1 MRWFIDLKR
10 EMREAWVAF
19 RRNGINSFGSII
31 ISMVALFSLAIILL
45 LSVYVQYGT
54 KSIGQRLNITAFFD
68 PSTAEQQ
75 LNETFSRVKELKTV
89 SKVEFISPEQALE
102 ELKSRFPDLNEME
115 LEESPIPPS
124 IRIVPANSK
133 DVSALIRDIREMPGI
148 ASVTD
153 VTEAAKSY
161 FSIVNI
167 GTLLGLALI
176 FIFFAGFIFAVSAST
191 SLSIYAY
198 RKEIEIMQFIGA
210 TRTYVRA
217 PFLILGSLYGFLGA
231 LLASLSLYP
240 VYQQI
245 NQFYYSFVSFDPIPI
260 QGLSILIII
269 MILTIVLG
277 ILIGSISAYFAV
289 RRYFK

>member
-10 EMREAWVAF
+10 EMRESWIAF
-19 RRNGINSFGSII
+19 RRNGINSLGSIV

-68 PSTAEQQ
+68 PTTSEEL
-75 LNETFSRVKELKTV
+75 LNETFSRVKEMKTV
-89 SKVEFISPEQALE
+89 SKVDFISPEQALE

-124 IRIVPANSK
+124 IRIIPTNAKEVPSLIL
-133 DVSALIRDIREMPGI
+133 ALKEMSGI

-161 FSIVNI
+161 FSIVNV

-191 SLSIYAY
+191 SISIYSY

-217 PFLILGSLYGFLGA
+217 PFLMLGSIYGFIGA
-231 LLASLSLYP
+231 VLASLSLYP
-240 VYQQI
+240 AYQQI

-260 QGLSILIII
+260 KGFFMLMIII
-269 MILTIVLG
+269 VIIIALG
-277 ILIGSISAYFAV
+277 ILIGSISAYFSV
-289 RRYFK
+289 KRYFK